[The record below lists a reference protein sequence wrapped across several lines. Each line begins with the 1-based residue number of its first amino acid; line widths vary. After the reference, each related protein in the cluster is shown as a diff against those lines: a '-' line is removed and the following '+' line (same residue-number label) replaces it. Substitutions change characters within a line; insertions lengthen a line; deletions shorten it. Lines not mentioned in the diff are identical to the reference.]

1 MHLFIQDGMQREIF
15 LKLLAKLEE
24 HCKNVLIGSEIDY
37 RRLIAQ
43 RSIDQV
49 RSKPVIILSPLAHTF
64 YAQVEE
70 PDLYIRRVQKY
81 IWTILY

>member
-1 MHLFIQDGMQREIF
+1 MHWFLKFLFIQDGMQREIF

-49 RSKPVIILSPLAHTF
+49 RSKQVLLLSPL
-64 YAQVEE
+64 V
-70 PDLYIRRVQKY
+70 KY
-81 IWTILY
+81 PREKHGIVFK

>member
-1 MHLFIQDGMQREIF
+1 MQRGIF
-15 LKLLAKLEE
+15 LKLLGKLEE

-49 RSKPVIILSPLAHTF
+49 SFRKKYSSNLPVIYS
-64 YAQVEE
+64 
-70 PDLYIRRVQKY
+70 
-81 IWTILY
+81 

>member
-1 MHLFIQDGMQREIF
+1 MQRGIF

-49 RSKPVIILSPLAHTF
+49 TFGKIQFQSPCYILMNGLLICVCVCSLLASLSVLF
-64 YAQVEE
+64 FV
-70 PDLYIRRVQKY
+70 D
-81 IWTILY
+81 